1 MASLNDIKRRIKSV
15 KNTQQIT
22 KAMKMVAAA
31 KLRKAQED
39 ITNARPYAEKMFS
52 MVKGL
57 ASGGAKEVSPF
68 LTKEGVSGK
77 IDLVVFTSDKGLCGG
92 FNTNIIKRAE
102 RFIREEA
109 NGKAVRLHLIGIRGN
124 EHFKRR
130 DYEIVTFEEIG
141 SGRPHYD
148 TARGFA
154 TSIMESYLNDET
166 DEVHILYGKFVSAL
180 TQEPTLQKLMPFESD
195 EEESKSDEV
204 SGQTYE
210 PGEKEVLEGL
220 MPKAV
225 EVMMFN
231 SMLET
236 AASEHAARMASMD
249 AASRNAKDMIGS
261 LQLIYNRVRQA
272 AITTELMEIIGGAEA
287 LKK

>member
-109 NGKAVRLHLIGIRGN
+109 NGKAVR
-124 EHFKRR
+124 
-130 DYEIVTFEEIG
+130 
-141 SGRPHYD
+141 
-148 TARGFA
+148 
-154 TSIMESYLNDET
+154 
-166 DEVHILYGKFVSAL
+166 
-180 TQEPTLQKLMPFESD
+180 
-195 EEESKSDEV
+195 KSV
-204 SGQTYE
+204 
-210 PGEKEVLEGL
+210 V
-220 MPKAV
+220 
-225 EVMMFN
+225 
-231 SMLET
+231 
-236 AASEHAARMASMD
+236 
-249 AASRNAKDMIGS
+249 
-261 LQLIYNRVRQA
+261 
-272 AITTELMEIIGGAEA
+272 
-287 LKK
+287 